1 MSAKLHTSV
10 DERLTDPAVRHPAQ
24 RRKIREWAEARVFWR
39 RGKPSYPTRELR
51 ALRPV
56 SQRAIA
62 ALRGKAAA

>member
-1 MSAKLHTSV
+1 MSAKLETSV
-10 DERLTDPAVRHPAQ
+10 DERLTDPQKWHPRKRRAV
-24 RRKIREWAEARVFWR
+24 REWAEARVFWK

-56 SQRAIA
+56 PQGAIQ